1 MTAIIGIDL
10 TQDGSQIIS
19 EVYMNYFT
27 QSEQEKLIELMLWEH
42 DQVFINDV
50 DPNNCLLL
58 NILASAKE
66 IIK

>member
-1 MTAIIGIDL
+1 MITIIGVDL

-27 QSEQEKLIELMLWEH
+27 EDEKTKLIELMLWEH
-42 DQVFINDV
+42 DQVFEAEIS
-50 DPNNCLLL
+50 PNNCLLL

>member
-1 MTAIIGIDL
+1 MTVIIGVDL
-10 TQDGSQIIS
+10 TQDGSQVIS

-27 QSEQEKLIELMLWEH
+27 QAEQEKLIELMLWEH

-50 DPNNCLLL
+50 APNNCLLL